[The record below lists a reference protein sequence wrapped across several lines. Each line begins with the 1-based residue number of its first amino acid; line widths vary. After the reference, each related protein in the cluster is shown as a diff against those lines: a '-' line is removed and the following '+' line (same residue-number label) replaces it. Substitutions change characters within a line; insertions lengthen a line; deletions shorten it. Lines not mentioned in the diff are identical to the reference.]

1 MTAQRQESRA
11 VASVRRNGT
20 GNSPEEPAKDRHV
33 LTGSHFMNGD
43 TACAEGA
50 MAAGCSFFGGYPITP
65 STEIAERLARRLPE
79 VGGVYIQM
87 EDELASIAAVLGAS
101 WAGVRS
107 MTATSGPGFSLMQE
121 NIGLGAITETPCV
134 VVNVQR
140 GGPSTG
146 LPTLVGQAD
155 MMQAR
160 WGSHGDYPAV
170 AYCPASCQE
179 MFDLTVLAFNTA
191 DRLRTPV
198 LVMADE
204 AIGHMTER
212 VVIPDRTAIELTHRK
227 RPDAGPI
234 EGILPY
240 QDDVSRVPP
249 MPRAGRGYRIHVT
262 GLTHDQRGYPATDAD
277 THDRLV
283 RRLADKLTRFAPEIT
298 LTEEVEMEDAE
309 VVLVAYGST
318 SRSAHRALTLLRE
331 EGVPVGMLRLIT
343 AWPFPGDEITRLA
356 ERGCQFVVP
365 ELNLG
370 QMALEVERHARQP
383 VVRVNHA
390 GGMAMPPEQ
399 IAEAVRETVSCAREK
414 SWSVIT
420 S

>member
-1 MTAQRQESRA
+1 MSE
-11 VASVRRNGT
+11 N
-20 GNSPEEPAKDRHV
+20 EEDRHV
-33 LTGSHFMNGD
+33 LTGHHFMNGD

-87 EDELASIAAVLGAS
+87 EDELASIASVLGAS
-101 WAGVRS
+101 WTGARA

-134 VVNVQR
+134 IVNVQR

-146 LPTLVGQAD
+146 LPTLVAQAD

-160 WGSHGDYPAV
+160 WGSHGAYPVV

-198 LVMADE
+198 FVMADE

-212 VVIPDRTAIELTHRK
+212 VVIPDKRSIEHVVRK
-227 RPDAGPI
+227 RPNAGPI
-234 EGILPY
+234 DGLLPY
-240 QDDVSRVPP
+240 EADDTLVPP

-262 GLTHDQRGYPATDAD
+262 GLTHDERGYPATDAT
-277 THDRLV
+277 THDKLV
-283 RRLADKLTRFAPEIT
+283 RRLSGKLARLAPEIIR
-298 LTEEVEMEDAE
+298 TEEVQIEDAE
-309 VVLVAYGST
+309 VVVVAYGST
-318 SRSAHRALTLLRE
+318 SRSARRAITILRE
-331 EGVPVGMLRLIT
+331 EGLPVGMLRLIT
-343 AWPFPGDEITRLA
+343 AWPFPGDRIAQLA

-370 QMALEVERHARQP
+370 QMALEVERCAHQP
-383 VVRVNHA
+383 VVGVNHA
-390 GGMAMPPEQ
+390 GGVMLLPEQ
-399 IAEAVRETVSCAREK
+399 IAEAVKETMTCAHEK
-414 SWSVIT
+414 SWSVST

>member
-1 MTAQRQESRA
+1 MSEH
-11 VASVRRNGT
+11 
-20 GNSPEEPAKDRHV
+20 EEDRHV

-50 MAAGCSFFGGYPITP
+50 MAAHCSFFGGYPITP

-87 EDELASIAAVLGAS
+87 EDELASIASVLGAS
-101 WAGVRS
+101 WTGVRS

-134 VVNVQR
+134 IVNVQR

-146 LPTLVGQAD
+146 LPTLVSQAD

-160 WGSHGDYPAV
+160 WGSHGDYPVV

-198 LVMADE
+198 FVMADE

-212 VVIPDRTAIELTHRK
+212 VVIPDKGDIEHIARK
-227 RPDAGPI
+227 RPPVGPM
-234 EGILPY
+234 EGLLPY
-240 QDDVSRVPP
+240 EADGSMVPP
-249 MPRAGRGYRIHVT
+249 MPRAGHGYRIHVT
-262 GLTHDQRGYPATDAD
+262 GLTHDERGYPATDAT
-277 THDRLV
+277 THDQLV
-283 RRLADKLTRFAPEIT
+283 RRLAGKLTRLAPEIIR
-298 LTEEVEMEDAE
+298 TEEVQLEDAE

-318 SRSAHRALTLLRE
+318 SRSARRAVTLLRE
-331 EGVPVGMLRLIT
+331 EGLPVGMLRLIT
-343 AWPFPGDEITRLA
+343 AWPFPGDRIVQLA
-356 ERGCQFVVP
+356 ERGCRFVVP

-370 QMALEVERHARQP
+370 QMALEVERYARQP
-383 VVRVNHA
+383 IVGVNHA
-390 GGMAMPPEQ
+390 GGQSIPPDQ
-399 IAEAVRETVSCAREK
+399 IVEAARETLTCAHEK